1 MKHSVRETI
10 KKLIKYCD
18 EIISFIDGFD
28 YDAFI
33 HDLKTFRATTLC
45 LLQMGE
51 LVYNMD
57 KSFKDSNA
65 HIDWNG
71 IAGLRHRLVHDYEGI
86 NEILIWNIASS
97 EINKFKDDLTKLQA
111 V

>member
-1 MKHSVRETI
+1 MNRGINETI

-18 EIISFIDGFD
+18 EVINFIDGFD
-28 YDAFI
+28 YDTFVR
-33 HDLKTFRATTLC
+33 DLKTFRATTLC
-45 LLQMGE
+45 LIQMGE

-57 KSFKDSNA
+57 KSFKDGNT

-86 NEILIWNIASS
+86 NDVLIWNIASN
-97 EINKFKDDLTKLQA
+97 EINKLKDDLKKLQT
-111 V
+111 